1 MGNILIKNVIVHII
15 DNTVITPV
23 VSDKE
28 FEFDEFIAEYLIKQL
43 EKAEKSIY
51 NTIHKLDDNI
61 SKQCSF
67 GTITKENFIDNTK
80 IIAQELF
87 EIMADCNDIEPADFV
102 FILYNYN
109 DTEKLGILKLNYKS
123 YIIHKVDKIGGSTV
137 NRLINYR
144 TVLPNEKQV
153 IEEYMLYDI
162 KASTL
167 KIREK
172 SYNFNDEKKLFFTE
186 VLLNIPPK
194 MSDNEKFKIIDN
206 TTKIISQ
213 EYYGSEIGKAA
224 DIRSIIKDNVDTK
237 GEIEIDEVAKQAFI
251 NNPSMQHE
259 YLGKL
264 EEQGLVEKKISVNEE
279 LYKKVS
285 KKHKMITDD
294 GIELTFPVD
303 YIKDSNKLEIL
314 PNEDGTVS
322 IIIKRINTI
331 KDK

>member
-23 VSDKE
+23 MSDKD
-28 FEFDEFIAEYLIKQL
+28 FEFDESIAGYLIKQL
-43 EKAEKSIY
+43 ERAEKSIY
-51 NTIHKLDDNI
+51 NTSHKLDDKINE
-61 SKQCSF
+61 QCSL
-67 GTITKENFIDNTK
+67 GTITEINFIDCTK
-80 IIAQELF
+80 KIAL
-87 EIMADCNDIEPADFV
+87 EIFKIMVDCNEIEPADFV
-102 FILYNYN
+102 FVLYNYN
-109 DTEKLGILKLNYKS
+109 DNEKLGILKLNYKS
-123 YIIHKVDKIGGSTV
+123 YIIHKVDKIGDAAV

-162 KASTL
+162 KASTI

-172 SYNFNDEKKLFFTE
+172 CYNFNEEKKLFFTQ
-186 VLLNIPPK
+186 VLLNIPSK
-194 MSDNEKFKIIDN
+194 LSDSEKFKIIDN
-206 TTKIISQ
+206 TTKVISQ
-213 EYYGSEIGKAA
+213 EYYGSEIGKTA

-251 NNPSMQHE
+251 NNPTMQQE

-264 EEQGLVEKKISVNEE
+264 EEQGLVDKKISVNEE

-322 IIIKRINTI
+322 IIIKKINSI